1 VEKKGSLG
9 DSVITHFLFKS
20 IAPVMES
27 RLRQRF
33 FNPVRALES
42 TGIQCG
48 QKILEVG
55 CGTEFFTI
63 PVAKLVG
70 PEGHVYA
77 IDSHPLAIEETAKK
91 IHDAGLSN
99 VGLIKGDA
107 TETGLAPDS
116 IDLVLLFGVIP
127 SPTLPLDRLLPR
139 MHRLLKREGALAV
152 WTALP
157 WWSPASLTRSGLF
170 AYVGKESGVYGF
182 RKVTND

>member
-1 VEKKGSLG
+1 MQTKQQIFQLLASADIRPNKRLG
-9 DSVITHFLFKS
+9 QHFLIDLNLMRLLVDKAK
-20 IAPVMES
+20 IAKVDI
-27 RLRQRF
+27 
-33 FNPVRALES
+33 V
-42 TGIQCG
+42 
-48 QKILEVG
+48 LEVG
-55 CGTEFFTI
+55 CGTGFFTI